1 MPKQGML
8 QCMSMELRRMRTRKW
23 KKAWLNSH
31 NMRTQGTQR
40 WHAAE

>member
-1 MPKQGML
+1 MHEYGAAPD
-8 QCMSMELRRMRTRKW
+8 ENTEVE
-23 KKAWLNSH
+23 KAWLNSH